1 MTEAMLFVSGAVD
14 RLGSVDNGTSTTD
27 FEPEEIAR
35 KITISSAPA
44 FCNWN
49 NRINIIDTR
58 FINFIED
65 TRLSQGV
72 DGAVIIV
79 SAISGVKAETE
90 KVWK

>member
-1 MTEAMLFVSGAVD
+1 MLTISACCRHRAWGQERPLLTEAMLFVSGAVD

-49 NRINIIDTR
+49 NNRINIIDTR

-65 TRLSQGV
+65 TRLSQGC
-72 DGAVIIV
+72 
-79 SAISGVKAETE
+79 
-90 KVWK
+90 